1 MKPALAFVILVSLAP
16 GAAVQPAF
24 AQSFGVKGGANF
36 STVVVTPP
44 DELGLDV
51 GSKVG
56 IVAGGFLTFWDAS
69 RLSVEAAGQLAIRKV
84 AFGPD
89 IVDTITY
96 IEAPAVIRYAFS
108 NRPTMKIRAV
118 GGVAFGFRVTAS
130 ESVGG
135 DSYSVTDAY
144 KPLDISAVLGAQAEW
159 NRWLFEGRYLYGF
172 SEAYEV
178 TAGGLKTRQ
187 RGVQILVGYRLR

>member
-16 GAAVQPAF
+16 GAAVQPAS

-36 STVVVTPP
+36 STVAVTPP
-44 DELGLDV
+44 DELGV
-51 GSKVG
+51 EVSSKVG

-69 RLSVEAAGQLAIRKV
+69 RLSVEAAGQLAMRRV

-89 IVDTITY
+89 IEDTITY
-96 IEAPAVIRYAFS
+96 IEAPAVARYS
-108 NRPTMKIRAV
+108 IVSRPGMKFRGV
-118 GGVAFGFRVTAS
+118 GGVSFGFRVAAS
-130 ESVGG
+130 ESAGG

-144 KPLDISAVLGAQAEW
+144 KSLDIAAVVGAQAEW
-159 NRWLFEGRYLYGF
+159 KRWLFEGRYLYGF

-178 TAGGLKTRQ
+178 TVGGLKTRQ